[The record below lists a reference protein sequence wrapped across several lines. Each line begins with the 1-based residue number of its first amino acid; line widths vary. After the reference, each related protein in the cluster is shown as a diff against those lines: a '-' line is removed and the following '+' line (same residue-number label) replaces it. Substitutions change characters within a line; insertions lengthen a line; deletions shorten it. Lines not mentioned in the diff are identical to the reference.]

1 MDYELIAT
9 IALLETAAD
18 RRENLLRQI
27 YDINRNTIEA
37 GRKGEI
43 GTGKEKTFG
52 DPDPGRRPA
61 RSRTKPSTWWTGS

>member
-9 IALLETAAD
+9 FALLDTAAD
-18 RRENLLRQI
+18 RRETLLRQI

-43 GTGKEKTFG
+43 GTGKEKAFA
-52 DPDPGRRPA
+52 DPDPAGRPA
-61 RSRTKPSTWWTGS
+61 RPR